1 MKFVFVAPRFH
12 TNQYEIV
19 KTLQNNGHNVEFN
32 VVEIGHTEDHSLL
45 IPKLYKPC
53 FLSKLAI
60 KLSKKEDAFSQHP
73 LFQFIDIRNINPSL
87 PIWSKY
93 PPSNTIW

>member
-19 KTLQNNGHNVEFN
+19 KTLQNNGHDVEFN

-45 IPKLYKPC
+45 MPKLYEPC

-60 KLSKKEDAFSQHP
+60 KNNIKTCHLC
-73 LFQFIDIRNINPSL
+73 LCLQFWVL
-87 PIWSKY
+87 
-93 PPSNTIW
+93 